1 MLAHVHIRRQGD
13 EERIQESYNNLI
25 QLSDEELKEK
35 CMYYSKQPFF
45 GVHAQALFF
54 IALSRA
60 AKERHLVFPL
70 KIDRDGLMEFDKK

>member
-54 IALSRA
+54 HCPFQSSEGAPLGLPAKNRSRW
-60 AKERHLVFPL
+60 LNG
-70 KIDRDGLMEFDKK
+70 I

>member
-13 EERIQESYNNLI
+13 EERIQESYNRLM
-25 QLSDEELKEK
+25 QMGDEEFRKTFMFYK
-35 CMYYSKQPFF
+35 NQPFF

-60 AKERHLVFPL
+60 AKERHLNFGL
-70 KIDRDGLMEFDKK
+70 KIDPDGLMEFNEE

>member
-45 GVHAQALFF
+45 GVHAQALFSLPF
-54 IALSRA
+54 PEQPKSATWSSR
-60 AKERHLVFPL
+60 
-70 KIDRDGLMEFDKK
+70 